1 MSYEI
6 KEKTNTKVVFQS
18 KNTKEEI
25 EQAKRS
31 AYKKLAGRV
40 NVPGFRK
47 GKAPYEIG
55 ARFVG
60 EGRLLEEALD
70 ELMQKDLDEFLAKE
84 KIDPITRPDV
94 KLDKLDENE
103 VVLTFTVEFLPD
115 VDVEIP
121 EKIDV
126 VLDLNDVD
134 KEVEKKLKDLQDT
147 FTEVKEVDR
156 AVKEGDL
163 VDVQYKIN
171 EVKDADWKDV
181 TLEVG
186 KKQFVGDFDEQ
197 IVGKKAGDTFEVKSD
212 NMTVQ
217 VKVVAVKEK
226 KVPEIDDELAKDAGF
241 DNLEEMKKSIMEEAL
256 KNKETQ
262 LEESK
267 GSEALGIL
275 ADKLDVELPE
285 KLVKEETESRFKD
298 LENQY
303 LKHGI
308 KLTDA
313 FKDAPDK
320 LEELKE
326 GIKKSVIKDIKKDL
340 IIRAIIKKEDIKV
353 TDDEIKAEFD
363 RFVKEQNITSKNI
376 KLSEDVKSIIED
388 QLLRNKAISF
398 LQERAIIKK
407 EKVSKEKTEEEG
419 KKKQETKG
427 DE

>member
-18 KNTKEEI
+18 KNTGEEI
-25 EQAKRS
+25 KKAKKN
-31 AYKKLAGRV
+31 AYKKLAGKV

-60 EGRLLEEALD
+60 ESRLLEEALD

-84 KIDPITRPDV
+84 KINPITRPDV

-115 VDVEIP
+115 VDVEVP

-126 VLDLNDVD
+126 VLDLNEVD

-156 AVKEGDL
+156 AAKEGDL

-226 KVPEIDDELAKDAGF
+226 KVPEIGDELAKDAGF
-241 DNLEEMKKSIMEEAL
+241 DNLEEMKKNIREEAL

-262 LEESK
+262 LEQSK
-267 GSEALGIL
+267 GNEALEIL

-340 IIRAIIKKEDIKV
+340 IIRAIIKKENIKV

-363 RFVKEQNITSKNI
+363 RFIKEQNISSKNVR
-376 KLSEDVKSIIED
+376 LSEDVKSIIED

-398 LQERAIIKK
+398 LKDRAIIKK
-407 EKVSKEKTEEEG
+407 EKVNEEKIEEEG

>member
-1 MSYEI
+1 MSYEV

-18 KNTKEEI
+18 KNTGEEI
-25 EQAKRS
+25 EKAKRS
-31 AYKKLAGRV
+31 AYKKLAGKV

-60 EGRLLEEALD
+60 ESRLLEEALD

-84 KIDPITRPDV
+84 KINPITRPDV

-115 VDVEIP
+115 VDVEVP

-126 VLDLNDVD
+126 ILDLNEVD

-156 AVKEGDL
+156 AAKEGDL

-226 KVPEIDDELAKDAGF
+226 KVPEIGDELAKDAGF
-241 DNLEEMKKSIMEEAL
+241 DNLEEMKKSIREEAL

-267 GSEALGIL
+267 GNEALEVL

-326 GIKKSVIKDIKKDL
+326 GIRKSVIKDIKKDL

-398 LQERAIIKK
+398 LKDRAIIKE
-407 EKVSKEKTEEEG
+407 EKVNEEKTEEEE

>member
-18 KNTKEEI
+18 KNTGEEI
-25 EQAKRS
+25 EKAKRN
-31 AYKKLAGRV
+31 AYKKLANRV

-60 EGRLLEEALD
+60 ESRLLEEALD
-70 ELMQKDLDEFLAKE
+70 ELMQKDLDEFLEKE
-84 KIDPITRPDV
+84 KINPITRPDA
-94 KLDKLDENE
+94 KLEKFDENE
-103 VVLTFTVEFLPD
+103 VVITFTVEFLPD
-115 VDVEIP
+115 VDVEVP

-126 VLDLNDVD
+126 VLDLNEIE
-134 KEVEKKLKDLQDT
+134 KEVEKKLKDVQDT

-156 AVKEGDL
+156 AAKNGDL
-163 VDVQYKIN
+163 VDIQYKIN

-226 KVPEIDDELAKDAGF
+226 NVPEIGDELAKDAGF
-241 DNLEEMKKSIMEEAL
+241 DSLEEMKKSIREEAL

-262 LEESK
+262 LEEAK
-267 GSEALGIL
+267 GNEALEIL
-275 ADKLDVELPE
+275 AEKLDVELPE
-285 KLVKEETESRFKD
+285 KLVKEETESRLKD

-308 KLTDA
+308 KLQDA
-313 FKDAPDK
+313 FKDAPEK
-320 LEELKE
+320 FEELKE

-340 IIRAIIKKEDIKV
+340 IIRAIIKKENIKV
-353 TDDEIKAEFD
+353 TDDEIKAEFE

-376 KLSEDVKSIIED
+376 RLSEDVKSIIED

-398 LQERAIIKK
+398 LKERAIIKK
-407 EKVSKEKTEEEG
+407 EKVDKEKVEEEES
-419 KKKQETKG
+419 KKQETKG

>member
-6 KEKTNTKVVFQS
+6 KERTNTKVVFQS

-25 EQAKRS
+25 EQAKKN
-31 AYKKLAGRV
+31 AYKKLAGKV

-60 EGRLLEEALD
+60 ESRLLEEALD

-84 KIDPITRPDV
+84 KIEPITRPDV

-115 VDVEIP
+115 VNVEVP
-121 EKIDV
+121 EEIDV
-126 VLDLNDVD
+126 VLDLSEVD

-226 KVPEIDDELAKDAGF
+226 KVPEIGDELAKDAGF
-241 DNLEEMKKSIMEEAL
+241 DNLEEMEKSIREEAL

-267 GSEALGIL
+267 GNEALGIL

-340 IIRAIIKKEDIKV
+340 IIRAIIKKENIKV

>member
-18 KNTKEEI
+18 KNTGEEI
-25 EQAKRS
+25 EKAKKN
-31 AYKKLAGRV
+31 AYKKLAGKV

-60 EGRLLEEALD
+60 KSRLLEEALD

-84 KIDPITRPDV
+84 KINPITRPDV

-103 VVLTFTVEFLPD
+103 VILTFTVEFLPD

-126 VLDLNDVD
+126 VLDLNEID
-134 KEVEKKLKDLQDT
+134 KELEKKLKDLQNT

-156 AVKEGDL
+156 VAEEGDL

-197 IVGKKAGDTFEVKSD
+197 IVGKKPGDTFEVKSD

-217 VKVVAVKEK
+217 VKVVAIKEK
-226 KVPEIDDELAKDAGF
+226 KIPEIGDELAKDAGF
-241 DNLEEMKKSIMEEAL
+241 DNLEEMKKSIREEAL

-267 GSEALGIL
+267 GNEALEIL

-340 IIRAIIKKEDIKV
+340 IIRAIIKKENIKV

-363 RFVKEQNITSKNI
+363 RFVKEQNISSKNI
-376 KLSEDVKSIIED
+376 RLSEDVKSIIED

-398 LQERAIIKK
+398 LKDRAIIKK
-407 EKVSKEKTEEEG
+407 EKVNEEKIEEG
-419 KKKQETKG
+419 KKQQETKG

>member
-18 KNTKEEI
+18 KNTGEEI
-25 EQAKRS
+25 EKAKKN
-31 AYKKLAGRV
+31 AYKKLAGKV

-60 EGRLLEEALD
+60 KSRLLEEALD

-84 KIDPITRPDV
+84 KINPITRPDV

-103 VVLTFTVEFLPD
+103 VILTFTVEFLPD

-126 VLDLNDVD
+126 VLDLNEID
-134 KEVEKKLKDLQDT
+134 KELEKKLKDLQNT

-156 AVKEGDL
+156 AAEEGDL

-197 IVGKKAGDTFEVKSD
+197 IVGKKPGDTFEVKSD

-226 KVPEIDDELAKDAGF
+226 KIPEIGDELAKDAGF
-241 DNLEEMKKSIMEEAL
+241 ENLEEMKKSIREEAL

-267 GSEALGIL
+267 GNEALEIL

-340 IIRAIIKKEDIKV
+340 IIRAIIKKENIKV

-363 RFVKEQNITSKNI
+363 RFVKEQNISSKNI
-376 KLSEDVKSIIED
+376 RLSEDVKSIIED

-398 LQERAIIKK
+398 LKDRAIIKK
-407 EKVSKEKTEEEG
+407 EKVNEEKIEEG